1 MGAPY
6 PKARHQARKITVSMR
21 LSKIKL
27 AGFKSFVD
35 PTDVYLPS
43 NLIGVVGPNGC
54 GKSNI
59 IDAVRWVMGETS
71 AKMLRGAS
79 MTDVIFSGSATRKP
93 VGSAMVELVF
103 DNSDGTIK
111 GEFAKYN
118 EISVKRQVTR
128 DGQSSYFLNGSKCRK
143 KDIVDLFLGT
153 GLGPRSYAIIEQG
166 MISRVVESRPEELRA
181 YIEEAA
187 GISRYRER
195 RRETENRIRHT
206 RENLERLDDVRAELG
221 KRLLHLQRQAK
232 NAERYT
238 ELKEQ
243 FRAIEAQLLAL
254 RWRQWRQHAEVE
266 AEKARSMETELE
278 KIRAQLTHLET
289 ELDKRRVAHYQL
301 GEEANERQENLYQI
315 NARIGK
321 IEQAIQYAQAMSER
335 QKRELEDAEKGIQQ
349 ATDQLEQDKATLQA
363 LEKEITAA
371 APQLAQNE
379 ARLQEQ
385 QLALETLEEEIHS
398 WQEDWN
404 QLNASLAEKRRIVEV
419 EKTRI
424 AAAEEQM
431 ARQTRRLD
439 QLTAET
445 TTVSIEPLEKEWRHL
460 QAQAEEAQ
468 KQLQARMEQHAQM
481 REAQQQTAD
490 RLRQLQDRLNQDQ
503 LALHQAKGR
512 RGSLE
517 ALQQAA
523 LGREKGPRQKWLNQY
538 KLDDAAV
545 LASMLDVEPGWETAV
560 EVVLGERLQSIVTEQ
575 ASEALIEAMAHWN
588 AGRLTLVEA
597 GAGDR
602 FSARPGS
609 LAAFVQGPA
618 VVLDW
623 LNDVQVATDQADA
636 LARRSRL
643 EVSASVITPD
653 GLWLGRNWLHVNK
666 GDAKAGF
673 LLRKKELAEL
683 SETIEALE
691 EKIAETVDAIKQ
703 LRQQQQQQSQEAD
716 QLQLDVNMR
725 HRRLAELASQAENR
739 QHKIVQL
746 QQRQQ
751 QLSEEASQLQK
762 QMQADDE
769 QIKQARGRL
778 EEALLEVEELEHLR
792 AEQQQYQQGLYD
804 KRNTLR
810 QQINDLSSA
819 FYQQKMLNQ
828 NKKTQA
834 ESIRQGMLRLSE
846 QLDQWQKRRHAVLQQ
861 LHEAS
866 AKQDNPQDELNALLA
881 SRLEAETARDK
892 ARQALQDS
900 QQQMDELE
908 KQRQELAQQ
917 ADEQRNRLESARLS
931 EQSHAMK
938 ANAFKEQLENS
949 GGALKEILHSM
960 DENVTVDSL
969 ERQLEQLQRQITRL
983 EPVNLAAIS
992 EYEEEAKRKAYLD
1005 EQNADL
1011 LEALE
1016 TLETAIAKIDKET
1029 RALFRETFDAVN
1041 TNIQK
1046 LFPKLFGGGQAY
1058 LELTG
1063 DDLLTTGVSIMARPP
1078 GKRVSSIQL
1087 LSGGE
1092 KALTAV
1098 SLVFS
1103 IFNLNPAPFCL
1114 LDEVDAPL
1122 DDANVGRFSQ
1132 MVKEMSE
1139 KVQFVFVTHNKVT
1152 MEIANQLLGVTMR
1165 EPGVSR
1171 LVSVDLAEAEKLASQ
1186 TVSTG

>member
-1 MGAPY
+1 MRAPY
-6 PKARHQARKITVSMR
+6 PKVPAEASETAAHMR

-93 VGSAMVELVF
+93 VGTATVELVF

-111 GEFAKYN
+111 GEFAQYN
-118 EISVKRQVTR
+118 EISVKRQVSR

-238 ELKEQ
+238 ALKEQ

-254 RWRQWRQHAEVE
+254 RWREWHARAESSQEQLKQMELALE
-266 AEKARSMETELE
+266 A
-278 KIRAQLTHLET
+278 IRTRLTGLET
-289 ELDKRRVAHYQL
+289 ELDKRRIAHYTL
-301 GEEANERQENLYQI
+301 GEQANQKQENLYEI

-321 IEQAIQYAQAMSER
+321 VEQAIQYAKAMSER
-335 QKRELEDAEKGIQQ
+335 QQRELQEAEAGIQQ
-349 ATDQLEQDKATLQA
+349 ATAQIDADKATLEELQKTIQEA
-363 LEKEITAA
+363 L
-371 APQLAQNE
+371 PQLAETE
-379 ARLQEQ
+379 AQVQEH
-385 QLALETLEEEIHS
+385 QLTLETLEEEIHT
-398 WQEDWN
+398 WQESWN
-404 QLNASLAEKRRIVEV
+404 QLNAELAEKRRVVEV

-424 AAAEEQM
+424 AAADEQM
-431 ARQTRRLD
+431 ARQSQRLQ

-445 TTVSIEPLEKEWRHL
+445 TTVAIEPLQQEWQALL
-460 QAQAEEAQ
+460 QQAEEAQ
-468 KQLQARMEQHAQM
+468 MQLEEKMAQHDAS
-481 REAQQQTAD
+481 REAQQQIAD
-490 RLRQLQDRLNQDQ
+490 QLRQGQDKLNAWQ
-503 LALHQAKGR
+503 LELHQAKGR

-523 LGREKGPRQKWLNQY
+523 LGKEKGARQQWLDSHGLQ
-538 KLDDAAV
+538 AAKV
-545 LASMLDVEPGWETAV
+545 LATALNVENGWETAV
-560 EVVLGERLQSIVTEQ
+560 ETVLGEKLQAIVADQDGKNWLQ
-575 ASEALIEAMAHWN
+575 AIEDWN
-588 AGRLTLVEA
+588 SGRLTLVEA
-597 GAGDR
+597 AGDDP
-602 FSARPGS
+602 ALVAQPGS
-609 LAAFVQGPA
+609 LATFVTGPA
-618 VVLDW
+618 AIVEW
-623 LNDVQVATDQADA
+623 LNDVQIATDIEEAMDRRASLQAGQ
-636 LARRSRL
+636 
-643 EVSASVITPD
+643 SVITPA
-653 GLWLGRNWLHVNK
+653 GHWLGKHWLHVAK
-666 GDAKAGF
+666 GDAKGGF
-673 LLRKKELAEL
+673 LLRKKELQKLNQRIEELEKRIAEAVV
-683 SETIEALE
+683 EAEALR
-691 EKIAETVDAIKQ
+691 EKQKEQA
-703 LRQQQQQQSQEAD
+703 RQSD
-716 QLQLDVNMR
+716 QLQLDVNMG
-725 HRRLAELASQAENR
+725 HRRLAELTAQAENR
-739 QHKIVQL
+739 KHKITQL

-751 QLSEEASQLQK
+751 QLSDEASQLQA
-762 QMQADDE
+762 QMNAD
-769 QIKQARGRL
+769 QQRIKESRGRL
-778 EEALLEVEELEHLR
+778 EEALAQVEELETAR
-792 AEQQQYQQGLYD
+792 AEQQQQQQGLYD
-804 KRNTLR
+804 KRNALR
-810 QQINDLSSA
+810 QRLNDLSSA
-819 FYQQKMLNQ
+819 FYQQKMRTQNQ
-828 NKKTQA
+828 QTQA
-834 ESIRQGMLRLSE
+834 DSIQQGIVRLST
-846 QLDQWQKRRHAVLQQ
+846 QLDQWQQRKQAILEQLSEDTNSQ
-861 LHEAS
+861 EDPQAELHELLEKRLA
-866 AKQDNPQDELNALLA
+866 AEQDRDA
-881 SRLEAETARDK
+881 ARK
-892 ARQALQDS
+892 ALQDS
-900 QQQMDELE
+900 QQQLDAME
-908 KQRQELAQQ
+908 KQRQQVSHE
-917 ADEQRNRLESARLS
+917 LESRRSGLEEARLQQ
-931 EQSHAMK
+931 QSHALK
-938 ANAFKEQLENS
+938 AEAFKQQIEEKSFSLEETLQGIDETVSADQLEQ
-949 GGALKEILHSM
+949 
-960 DENVTVDSL
+960 
-969 ERQLEQLQRQITRL
+969 QLEQLQRQITRL

-992 EYEEEAKRKAYLD
+992 EYEEEAQRKQYLD

-1011 LEALE
+1011 VEALE
-1016 TLETAIAKIDKET
+1016 TLEAAIHKIDKET
-1029 RALFRETFDAVN
+1029 RALFRETFDAIN
-1041 TNIQK
+1041 ANIQV

-1063 DDLLTTGVSIMARPP
+1063 DDLLTTGVTIMARPP

-1139 KVQFVFVTHNKVT
+1139 KVQFLFVTHNKVT

-1186 TVSTG
+1186 